1 MKKIISVCLAVALA
15 ASMLCMNIFAADN
28 IVATEGVTTPVV
40 GTHGKNNTVDDGI
53 TASEFGDTNSSTDIS
68 IKFNGD
74 VSHRYA
80 VDIVFENTTAD
91 FGSKFV
97 WDVNSHKYVPSET
110 GTGTADDATIQITPT
125 LTITN
130 HSDNVVYYSTSV
142 EKNGDSTVDG
152 LNINAYFPADGS
164 TNVKG
169 VVASAVVGNE
179 QTATFTALVEVAPT
193 EGSWSKYMNAY
204 TNATRKVATYTV
216 TISKD
221 TIA

>member
-15 ASMLCMNIFAADN
+15 ASMLCMNIFAAET
-28 IVATEGVTTPVV
+28 ATPPHVV
-40 GTHGKNNTVDDGI
+40 GTHGKAGDFTDG
-53 TASEFGDTNSSTDIS
+53 AESFNDKEASTDIS
-68 IKFNGD
+68 IKFNGE

-97 WDVNSHKYVPSET
+97 WDVNSHTYVPN

-130 HSDNVVYYSTSV
+130 HSDNKVYYSASV
-142 EKNGDSTVDG
+142 EKNTDATVVEG
-152 LNINAYFPADGS
+152 LNISTFIAGS
-164 TNVKG
+164 DTGTVKG
-169 VVASAVVGNE
+169 EVNSAIVGTEQTSSVSAVV
-179 QTATFTALVEVAPT
+179 AVAPT

-204 TNATRKVATYTV
+204 TNATRAVATYTV
-216 TISKD
+216 IISMSEI
-221 TIA
+221 TG

>member
-15 ASMLCMNIFAADN
+15 ASMLCMNIFAAEK
-28 IVATEGVTTPVV
+28 ATPPHVV
-40 GTHGKNNTVDDGI
+40 GNRGAKGDFTDG
-53 TASEFGDTNSSTDIS
+53 AESFNDKEASTDIS

-193 EGSWSKYMNAY
+193 EGSWSKYMNDH

>member
-1 MKKIISVCLAVALA
+1 MKKIISVCLAIALA
-15 ASMLCMNIFAADN
+15 ASMLCMNIFAA
-28 IVATEGVTTPVV
+28 GTPVV
-40 GTHGKNNTVDDGI
+40 GHYGETGKVADGI
-53 TASEFGDTNSSTDIS
+53 TASEFGDTNSSSDIS

-110 GTGTADDATIQITPT
+110 DTGTADDATIQITPT

-130 HSDNVVYYSTSV
+130 HSDNKVYYSASV
-142 EKNGDSTVDG
+142 EKNTDATVVEG
-152 LNINAYFPADGS
+152 LNISTFIAGS
-164 TNVKG
+164 DTGTVKG
-169 VVASAVVGNE
+169 EVNSAIVGTEQTASVSAVV
-179 QTATFTALVEVAPT
+179 AVAPT

-221 TIA
+221 VIA

>member
-15 ASMLCMNIFAADN
+15 ASMLCMNIFAAGTTSPDR
-28 IVATEGVTTPVV
+28 IVGNKPITNSVTDGVESFDPA
-40 GTHGKNNTVDDGI
+40 H
-53 TASEFGDTNSSTDIS
+53 SSTDIS
-68 IKFNGD
+68 IEFNGD

-97 WDVNSHKYVPSET
+97 WDVNKHQYVPSDPE
-110 GTGTADDATIQITPT
+110 TGTADNATIQITPT

-193 EGSWSKYMNAY
+193 EGSWSKYMNDH

-221 TIA
+221 VIA

>member
-1 MKKIISVCLAVALA
+1 MKKILSIMLAVLMIAGLCTFSA
-15 ASMLCMNIFAADN
+15 FAS
-28 IVATEGVTTPVV
+28 
-40 GTHGKNNTVDDGI
+40 DGI
-53 TASEFGDTNSSTDIS
+53 VNTAPVFNDGIATLPEDGSQSGADVNVTIS
-68 IKFNGD
+68 GG

>member
-15 ASMLCMNIFAADN
+15 ASMLCMNIFAAGTTSPDR
-28 IVATEGVTTPVV
+28 IVGNKPITNSVTDGVESFDPA
-40 GTHGKNNTVDDGI
+40 H
-53 TASEFGDTNSSTDIS
+53 SSTDIS
-68 IKFNGD
+68 IEFNGD

-97 WDVNSHKYVPSET
+97 WDVNKHQYVPSDPE
-110 GTGTADDATIQITPT
+110 TGTADNATIQITPT

-130 HSDNVVYYSTSV
+130 HSDNKVYYSASV
-142 EKNGDSTVDG
+142 EKNTDATVVEG
-152 LNINAYFPADGS
+152 LNISTFIAGS
-164 TNVKG
+164 DTGTVKG
-169 VVASAVVGNE
+169 EVNSAIVGTEQTASVSAVV
-179 QTATFTALVEVAPT
+179 AVAPT

-221 TIA
+221 VIA

>member
-15 ASMLCMNIFAADN
+15 ASMLCMNIFAAGTTSPDR
-28 IVATEGVTTPVV
+28 IVGKKPITNSVTDGVESFDPA
-40 GTHGKNNTVDDGI
+40 H
-53 TASEFGDTNSSTDIS
+53 SSTDIS
-68 IKFNGD
+68 IEFNGD

-97 WDVNSHKYVPSET
+97 WDVNKHQYVPSDPE
-110 GTGTADDATIQITPT
+110 TGTADNATIQITPT

>member
-15 ASMLCMNIFAADN
+15 ASMLCMNIFAA
-28 IVATEGVTTPVV
+28 GTPVV
-40 GTHGKNNTVDDGI
+40 GHY
-53 TASEFGDTNSSTDIS
+53 GDTGEVADGVETFQPTGSSTDIS

-97 WDVNSHKYVPSET
+97 QYVPSET